1 MARSADTTVW
11 SNIASTATCKGLGD
25 ACDGEV
31 WHAVDSLCAWWL
43 SAFVELRFCD
53 AGMSSPAGA
62 LVVCA
67 RGSARVARVHVS
79 TQARTT
85 VAAAILLAIATYLC
99 NGAAGVVQR
108 GGAGL
113 PGCAFPPVHVGRAH
127 ATQALKYRA
136 GWGEGSGDIRAY
148 WQEGISLSFPSRFP
162 SRFPGNEKENREGN
176 RHWQEGNGED
186 QNNGRDSLGITCSS
200 TAP

>member
-31 WHAVDSLCAWWL
+31 WHAVDSLCAWWV

-53 AGMSSPAGA
+53 AGMSSPASA

-85 VAAAILLAIATYLC
+85 VAAAVLLAIATYLC
-99 NGAAGVVQR
+99 NGAAGVEQR

-113 PGCAFPPVHVGRAH
+113 PGCAFPPRPRRTGACNASLEISRWLGGRERRYSTTSHAPVCTGQSSGGDAKPLNPSVGTPR
-127 ATQALKYRA
+127 TFYRA
-136 GWGEGSGDIRAY
+136 
-148 WQEGISLSFPSRFP
+148 
-162 SRFPGNEKENREGN
+162 
-176 RHWQEGNGED
+176 
-186 QNNGRDSLGITCSS
+186 
-200 TAP
+200 

>member
-85 VAAAILLAIATYLC
+85 VAAAVLLAIATYLC
-99 NGAAGVVQR
+99 NGVDQR

-113 PGCAFPPVHVGRAH
+113 PGCAFPPAHAGRAH

-136 GWGEGSGDIRAY
+136 GWGEGSGDIQPPRMHRSARGNHRKKGRQTPKPISWHTAHFLPRINNRAC
-148 WQEGISLSFPSRFP
+148 
-162 SRFPGNEKENREGN
+162 
-176 RHWQEGNGED
+176 NGKYCMT
-186 QNNGRDSLGITCSS
+186 GK
-200 TAP
+200 